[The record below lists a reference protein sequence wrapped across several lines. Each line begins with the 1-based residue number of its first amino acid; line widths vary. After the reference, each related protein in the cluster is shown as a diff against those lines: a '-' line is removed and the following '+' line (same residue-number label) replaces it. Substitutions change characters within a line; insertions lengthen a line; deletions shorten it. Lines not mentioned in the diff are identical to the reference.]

1 MWRKLPAT
9 MTFSAQLM
17 NGFGIVFKPLVI
29 FTPHFPAILENSG
42 LTWKT
47 AALLHFRHPEKPCRP
62 VRIAAPSLIPV
73 PAAGMRAETCRG
85 AHRTYPATEKERLL
99 PCPDFPLRQI
109 RLFQTALS
117 TGALFSGFESYV
129 A

>member
-1 MWRKLPAT
+1 

-47 AALLHFRHPEKPCRP
+47 TALLHFRHFEKRLRP
-62 VRIAAPSLIPV
+62 ARIASLPSSLRHARNEGTDMRVSSQGAV
-73 PAAGMRAETCRG
+73 PC
-85 AHRTYPATEKERLL
+85 TYPAAAKERLL

-109 RLFQTALS
+109 RLF
-117 TGALFSGFESYV
+117 
-129 A
+129 

>member
-1 MWRKLPAT
+1 

-47 AALLHFRHPEKPCRP
+47 TALLHFRHFEKRLRRA
-62 VRIAAPSLIPV
+62 RIAPLLSSLCSPRND
-73 PAAGMRAETCRG
+73 GTDMRVSSQDAVS
-85 AHRTYPATEKERLL
+85 RTYTAAAKERLL

-109 RLFQTALS
+109 RLF
-117 TGALFSGFESYV
+117 
-129 A
+129 